1 MYCSHV
7 KLIKWI
13 INYCCIDERYYS
25 SIYHH
30 TTFFGGA
37 LSLKL
42 LILIGK
48 YFGWWEWV
56 PRPHFI
62 THGID
67 TFQIFLF
74 LIRLFNK
81 EFLLL
86 CFCSYSSCN
95 IAFLDDSCC
104 LFCQEAFN
112 ESSCL
117 RRRRYK
123 LWIFCSHG
131 KQAFKWFLSHSF
143 IALFRSALAIS
154 IERDHEKIFSH
165 KAMDMTLQARLYFEK
180 GSERNLWF
188 FMVSSD

>member
-1 MYCSHV
+1 MSDIIRLFIIIPPSSVELSH
-7 KLIKWI
+7 
-13 INYCCIDERYYS
+13 
-25 SIYHH
+25 
-30 TTFFGGA
+30 
-37 LSLKL
+37 SLKF
-42 LILIGK
+42 LILIEK
-48 YFGWWEWV
+48 IFFWWWEWV
-56 PRPHFI
+56 PRPRFI

-67 TFQIFLF
+67 TFQIF

-86 CFCSYSSCN
+86 CFLFLF
-95 IAFLDDSCC
+95 IVQHRFFLDDSCC

-117 RRRRYK
+117 RRRRCTRA
-123 LWIFCSHG
+123 LDIFCSHG

-165 KAMDMTLQARLYFEK
+165 KAMDMTLQARLYIFLRKAAAREI
-180 GSERNLWF
+180 SDFLW
-188 FMVSSD
+188 SPSD